1 MSGFGIFREVISSES
16 ELRELYGEPSRL
28 VQNKVITQIDDH
40 VRNYIAQAPFL
51 ILATADEK
59 GNCDASPRGDAA
71 GFVHIIDDNHLVIPE
86 RPGNKRMDS
95 ITNILSNPQIG
106 LIFLIPTL
114 EETLRINGRA
124 CVIRDAE
131 LLEKMAVKGRVPAL
145 GIGVQVEECFIHC
158 AKAFMRSGMWKPETW
173 PEEGTIPNA
182 AQILADHVKL
192 PDVTVKSVAEGL
204 QESYTK
210 RLY

>member
-1 MSGFGIFREVISSES
+1 VPAMSGFGIFREVIASES

-40 VRNYIAQAPFL
+40 VRNYITQAPFL

-59 GNCDASPRGDAA
+59 GNCDASPRGDAP

-95 ITNILSNPQIG
+95 ITNILANPQVG

-131 LLEKMAVKGRVPAL
+131 LLEKMGKRKSACTWNWCTGRGVLHSLRQSVYAL
-145 GIGVQVEECFIHC
+145 RYVEARDMARRRNAPECC
-158 AKAFMRSGMWKPETW
+158 SDCSRPCKAS
-173 PEEGTIPNA
+173 
-182 AQILADHVKL
+182 
-192 PDVTVKSVAEGL
+192 
-204 QESYTK
+204 
-210 RLY
+210 